1 VNPRRA
7 AQAALGLGLLIALT
21 ANLTYAVPKGGVVIG
36 LGLVAPLVLPVVL
49 YLRTTFTADGFWARG
64 LRELA
69 MLLVAGP
76 AVAVSY
82 VHTYELVL
90 GAGEAWILAVLA
102 PLSSDGLAGMATLA
116 LHRMRTPAKKATTAT
131 PKPKPTPAKP
141 ATVAEAVAAQEPRE
155 PLHAVGAQPSISA
168 QVRAWI
174 HGELDAG
181 RDVTG
186 ADADKQFGLEGSA
199 RCGARAL
206 AKVLKDRER
215 QAV

>member
-1 VNPRRA
+1 
-7 AQAALGLGLLIALT
+7 
-21 ANLTYAVPKGGVVIG
+21 
-36 LGLVAPLVLPVVL
+36 
-49 YLRTTFTADGFWARG
+49 
-64 LRELA
+64 
-69 MLLVAGP
+69 
-76 AVAVSY
+76 
-82 VHTYELVL
+82 
-90 GAGEAWILAVLA
+90 
-102 PLSSDGLAGMATLA
+102 
-116 LHRMRTPAKKATTAT
+116 
-131 PKPKPTPAKP
+131 
-141 ATVAEAVAAQEPRE
+141 VAEAVAAQEPRE